1 MTRDPANMDRAAIA
15 RALDEN
21 DRLIGQLADRVAV
34 LERGQAGRKT
44 PAAKPA
50 AVAAV
55 AETPEPDDGADD
67 TAE

>member
-50 AVAAV
+50 AVA
-55 AETPEPDDGADD
+55 ETPEPDDGAD